1 MSATN
6 SEASHCEANASLN
19 AGLNAN
25 TMAPA
30 GREDRERRGH
40 GAAGVSDLSAIN
52 IARID
57 ALIATRLAKLQLPAD
72 LLVLFYARIAH
83 SSRLGLSSWANWAA
97 GFGALSLFMGFAC
110 LPPWLINLSSI
121 SSCIVTVSFLAAAQV
136 IRRKIF
142 DRQRD
147 FIVCAP
153 VVFALV
159 LALPEGCFSHQANS
173 FLIDVIMSMA
183 VVWSFIAYVQV
194 QFAVTVGIALLTML
208 LLAGFTAVSALPNAA
223 EKCLL
228 VAFLLATTGGMV
240 NARWVQ
246 NLYRYRVF
254 LLQLRDEMRS
264 GQMAELNAQ
273 LAGIAY
279 TDRLTDVP
287 NRRFFDEKMVAMR
300 ADPKGHLPLAICLID
315 IDHFKLLNDSL
326 GHQQGDRCLQMV
338 AGALRQNL
346 RAKTD
351 LLARYGGEEFVV
363 ILPQTDFV
371 TAMQLVERL
380 RLAVRFLH
388 HPNPEAPLGL
398 VTMSAG
404 VAIADGDGFDPE
416 ALLTQAD
423 RALYRAKSAGRD
435 QICV

>member
-1 MSATN
+1 MSVTKDEGYDRKTN
-6 SEASHCEANASLN
+6 ALLN
-19 AGLNAN
+19 STLQAEPVV
-25 TMAPA
+25 APKP
-30 GREDRERRGH
+30 EDRTKRGQG
-40 GAAGVSDLSAIN
+40 GATVDLSAIN

-57 ALIATRLAKLQLPAD
+57 ALAATRLSKLRLPGD
-72 LLVLFYARIAH
+72 LLTLFHARIAH
-83 SSRLGLSSWANWAA
+83 SSRLGLCSWANWAA
-97 GFGALSLFMGFAC
+97 GLAGLSLFMGLAC
-110 LPPWLINLSSI
+110 LPGRLTLYSTIGSSI
-121 SSCIVTVSFLAAAQV
+121 VTMAFLAAAQM

-142 DRQRD
+142 DAQRD
-147 FIVCAP
+147 LIACVP
-153 VVFALV
+153 LVLTLV
-159 LALPEGCFSHQANS
+159 LALNEGYLSGLVSS
-173 FLIDVIMSMA
+173 FLIDVIMTA
-183 VVWSFIAYVQV
+183 AIVWSFIAYVQV
-194 QFAVTVGIALLTML
+194 KFAVTVGVALLTML
-208 LLAGFTAVSALPNAA
+208 LLTVFTELSTLPNSY
-223 EKCLL
+223 EKILL
-228 VAFLLATTGGMV
+228 VVFLLITTGGMV

-326 GHQQGDRCLQMV
+326 GHQQADRCLQMV